1 VSDVEYLQSSVLRGL
16 VEILMQEKN
25 LDSQEALLQIQ
36 DSKTFKNLMDAQ
48 TGLYRESAAYVYE
61 YLKEEL
67 G

>member
-25 LDSQEALLQIQ
+25 LDAQEALLQIQ

-48 TGLYRESAAYVYE
+48 TGLYRESSAYVYE

-67 G
+67 D